1 MTFFHNSIIIKY
13 TLKLSNPMTVSN
25 IYGQKTKYRITLEL
39 DVQDDFNPRQI
50 DWKKV
55 LEIQENEDL
64 DCYIEE
70 IDCPLNYYNWSD

>member
-1 MTFFHNSIIIKY
+1 
-13 TLKLSNPMTVSN
+13 MTVSN

-55 LEIQENEDL
+55 LEIQENESFY
-64 DCYIEE
+64 CYIE
-70 IDCPLNYYNWSD
+70 DVDLPLNYYN